1 MFYTCFSMKRSI
13 VAVVSLVFGLL
24 LPLIWAVEGPF
35 ETGKILDIEQKTHSR
50 VLYYLV
56 NTPITEDNP
65 YYEVTVQVKDKVYVG
80 QYTPVHAKQTL
91 PADWQIDGQIQA
103 RLEKHFV
110 FLKQLGEPEV
120 QLVIVKHM
128 AAAASAPAP
137 ATVKH

>member
-13 VAVVSLVFGLL
+13 VAVVGLAFGLL

-35 ETGKILDIEQKTHSR
+35 ETGKILDIERKTHSR
-50 VLYYLV
+50 VPYYLV

-80 QYTPVHAKQTL
+80 QYTPVHDKQAL
-91 PADWQIDGQIQA
+91 PADWQIDGTIQA
-103 RLEKHFV
+103 RLEKHYV
-110 FLKQLGEPEV
+110 FLKQAGEPEV

-128 AAAASAPAP
+128 AAAASTPAP